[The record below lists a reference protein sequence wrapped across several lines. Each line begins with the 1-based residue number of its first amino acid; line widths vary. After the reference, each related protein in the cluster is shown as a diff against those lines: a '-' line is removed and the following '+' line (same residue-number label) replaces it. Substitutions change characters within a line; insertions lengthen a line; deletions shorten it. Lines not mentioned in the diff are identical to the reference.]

1 MKQADT
7 WKPLYRAGA
16 LAALTAA
23 VLFRRNIGAEVSLF
37 TGIEMIPTN
46 AADWFS
52 LLQRNPFVGLSFLA
66 VFDLVNYFLVGL
78 VFLALA
84 ARLWPLNKSLTA
96 MALAS
101 GLVGIAV
108 GLSSN
113 ISFSMMSLSQQYAAA
128 SGEAQRAAL
137 LAAGQSLL
145 ASSGAMANF
154 PGTGTYM
161 SYLLIA
167 LAGLLLARQLLPAHR
182 ATAIFGL
189 LAGGCDL
196 AYCLTFA
203 LSPGL
208 QVLFMASGGA
218 FWMIWH
224 ILVGIYLLKS
234 LRRGDAGGRRL
245 AVSRLRPRPAGAG
258 GGIRV
263 WAH

>member
-1 MKQADT
+1 MNQAPT
-7 WKPLYRAGA
+7 WKLLYRAGA
-16 LAALTAA
+16 IAALVAA
-23 VLFRRNIGAEVSLF
+23 ILFRRNIGAEVSLF
-37 TGIEMIPTN
+37 TGIEAIPQS
-46 AADWFS
+46 AAEWFS
-52 LLQRNPFVGLSFLA
+52 LLQTNSFVGLSFLA
-66 VFDLVNYFLVGL
+66 VFDLANYFLVGV

-84 ARLWPLNKSLTA
+84 ARLWAVNKSLTA

-108 GLSSN
+108 SFASN
-113 ISFSMMSLSQQYAAA
+113 ISLSMMSLSQQYAAA
-128 SGEAQRAAL
+128 SGDVQRASL

-145 ASSGAMANF
+145 AFSGAMANF
-154 PGTGTYM
+154 PGTGTTM

-167 LAGLLLARQLLPAHR
+167 LAGVLLAGQLLTTHR
-182 ATAIFGL
+182 TTAIFGL

-224 ILVGIYLLKS
+224 LLIARILWKYTKE
-234 LRRGDAGGRRL
+234 
-245 AVSRLRPRPAGAG
+245 
-258 GGIRV
+258 
-263 WAH
+263 

>member
-1 MKQADT
+1 MMMENTKT
-7 WKPLYRAGA
+7 EWESLYRTGA
-16 LAALTAA
+16 IAATLAAM
-23 VLFRRNIGAEVSLF
+23 LFRRNTGAEVSLF
-37 TGIEMIPTN
+37 TGMDSIPQS

-52 LLQRNPFVGLSFLA
+52 LLQNNPFVGLSFLA

-84 ARLWPLNKSLTA
+84 ARLWTVNKSLTA

-108 GLSSN
+108 SFASN

-128 SGEAQRAAL
+128 TGEAQRASL
-137 LAAGQSLL
+137 LAAGQALL
-145 ASSGAMANF
+145 ASSGAMAYF

-167 LAGLLLARQLLPAHR
+167 LAGVLLAGQLLPTHR
-182 ATAIFGL
+182 VTAVFGL

-224 ILVGIYLLKS
+224 LHWYSPGRPGQRLPVPWGKGIATCS
-234 LRRGDAGGRRL
+234 T
-245 AVSRLRPRPAGAG
+245 SPRWPG
-258 GGIRV
+258 GGTALR
-263 WAH
+263 

>member
-1 MKQADT
+1 MTQTQEWA
-7 WKPLYRAGA
+7 PLYRIGGI
-16 LAALTAA
+16 AALVAA

-37 TGIEMIPTN
+37 TGIEAIPAS
-46 AADWFS
+46 AAEWFS
-52 LLQRNPFVGLSFLA
+52 LLQTNPFVGLSFLA

-84 ARLWPLNKSLTA
+84 ARLWPLNKGLTA

-108 GLSSN
+108 SFASN
-113 ISFSMMSLSQQYAAA
+113 VSFSMMSVSQQYAAA
-128 SGEAQRAAL
+128 TGETQRATL
-137 LAAGQSLL
+137 LATGQSLL
-145 ASSGAMANF
+145 AMSGAMGNF

-167 LAGLLLARQLLPAHR
+167 LAELALAVMLLPSHR
-182 ATAIFGL
+182 AAAIVGL
-189 LAGGCDL
+189 LAAGCDL

-218 FWMIWH
+218 FWMLWH
-224 ILVGIYLLKS
+224 LL
-234 LRRGDAGGRRL
+234 AARL
-245 AVSRLRPRPAGAG
+245 LFKAPGV
-258 GGIRV
+258 
-263 WAH
+263 

>member
-1 MKQADT
+1 M
-7 WKPLYRAGA
+7 
-16 LAALTAA
+16 AA

-37 TGIEMIPTN
+37 SGMDSIPQS
-46 AADWFS
+46 AVDWFS
-52 LLQRNPFVGLSFLA
+52 LLQSNPFVGLSFLA

-84 ARLWPLNKSLTA
+84 ARLWTVNKSLTA

-108 GLSSN
+108 SFASN
-113 ISFSMMSLSQQYAAA
+113 ISFSMMSLSQQYATAT
-128 SGEAQRAAL
+128 GEAQRASL

-145 ASSGAMANF
+145 AMSGAMANF

-167 LAGLLLARQLLPAHR
+167 LAGVFLAGQLLPTHR
-182 ATAIFGL
+182 VTAIFAL

-224 ILVGIYLLKS
+224 LLIARILFQRLKES
-234 LRRGDAGGRRL
+234 
-245 AVSRLRPRPAGAG
+245 
-258 GGIRV
+258 
-263 WAH
+263 

>member
-1 MKQADT
+1 MKT
-7 WKPLYRAGA
+7 TTIRETSWKSLYQTGA
-16 LAALTAA
+16 IAALVAA
-23 VLFRRNIGAEVSLF
+23 ILFRRNIGAEVSLF
-37 TGIEMIPTN
+37 TGVEGIPRS
-46 AADWFS
+46 AAEWFS
-52 LLQRNPFVGLSFLA
+52 LLQTNPFVGLSFLA
-66 VFDLVNYFLVGL
+66 VFDLFNYFLVAI

-84 ARLWPLNKSLTA
+84 ARLWQLNKSQTA

-108 GLSSN
+108 SFASN

-128 SGEAQRAAL
+128 SGEAPRAAL

-167 LAGLLLARQLLPAHR
+167 LAGVLLAGQMLPTHR
-182 ATAIFGL
+182 TTAVFGL

-224 ILVGIYLLKS
+224 LLVARILWK
-234 LRRGDAGGRRL
+234 
-245 AVSRLRPRPAGAG
+245 
-258 GGIRV
+258 
-263 WAH
+263 HTKE

>member
-1 MKQADT
+1 MLAFTATTFHMKQAET
-7 WKPLYRAGA
+7 FKTLYRAGA
-16 LAALTAA
+16 IAALIAA
-23 VLFRRNIGAEVSLF
+23 ILFRRNIGAEVSLF
-37 TGIEMIPTN
+37 TGMESIP
-46 AADWFS
+46 ASASEWFS
-52 LLQRNPFVGLSFLA
+52 LLQANPFVGLSFLA
-66 VFDLVNYFLVGL
+66 VFDLVNYLLVGI

-84 ARLWPLNKSLTA
+84 ARLWPVNKSLAA

-108 GLSSN
+108 SFASN

-128 SGEAQRAAL
+128 TDEAQRAAL
-137 LAAGQSLL
+137 LAAGEALL
-145 ASSGAMANF
+145 AMSGAMSNS

-167 LAGLLLARQLLPAHR
+167 LAGILFASQLLPTHR
-182 ATAIFGL
+182 TTAIFGL

-203 LSPGL
+203 LSQSL

-224 ILVGIYLLKS
+224 LLIARILW
-234 LRRGDAGGRRL
+234 RR
-245 AVSRLRPRPAGAG
+245 S
-258 GGIRV
+258 
-263 WAH
+263 